1 MEPREDA
8 MQHLVFVRF
17 GVFTMIHEDQSNEQD
32 TSTLLSLQI
41 KWLWDFEMSWPF
53 DFVLEPSLLGGF
65 VIKSTLNIL
74 FSVINFIAQY

>member
-1 MEPREDA
+1 

-41 KWLWDFEMSWPF
+41 KWL
-53 DFVLEPSLLGGF
+53 
-65 VIKSTLNIL
+65 
-74 FSVINFIAQY
+74 

>member
-1 MEPREDA
+1 
-8 MQHLVFVRF
+8 
-17 GVFTMIHEDQSNEQD
+17 
-32 TSTLLSLQI
+32 
-41 KWLWDFEMSWPF
+41 MSWPF